1 MLNHNPLLRSE
12 PFEQIDRGEPTPKV
26 SNLKPVDG
34 FINLKKLPDWTSHD
48 CVAKV
53 RRILQTKKVGHGGTL
68 DPAAVGVLP
77 IAIGKATRLLQYLP
91 TGKAYRAIIRLG
103 VQTTTDD
110 LEGEIIYSKPA
121 TDLTIEQIRQAL
133 TEFIG
138 EIVQT
143 PPMYSAIQIGGQRL
157 YKLARAGEVVQVPT
171 RQVTIDRID
180 VLNWTH
186 GDFPEVEVQIACG
199 GGTYIRSI
207 ARDLGVKLG
216 TRGVLAFLE
225 RNASCGLQLA
235 DSITLEELAQQ
246 QQAGTFRPIT
256 PDRGL
261 ADLPSATLMDAELV
275 KFWSQGKQLL
285 LSSIELTPT
294 ASELSGY
301 VKVMSAGN
309 CLGIGEI
316 QSIDGA
322 QLIVPQKVL
331 I

>member
-1 MLNHNPLLRSE
+1 
-12 PFEQIDRGEPTPKV
+12 
-26 SNLKPVDG
+26 VDG

-110 LEGEIIYSKPA
+110 LEGEIIYSAPA
-121 TDLTIEQIRQAL
+121 ADVTIEQIRQAL

-143 PPMYSAIQIGGQRL
+143 PPMYSAIQVNGQRL
-157 YKLARAGEVVQVPT
+157 YKLARAGEVIEVPT

-180 VLNWTH
+180 ILNWTP

-225 RNASCGLQLA
+225 RNASCGLELA
-235 DSITLEELAQQ
+235 DSITLEQLEQQ

-261 ADLPSATLMDAELV
+261 AHLPSATIMDAELV
-275 KFWSQGKQLL
+275 KFWSQGKQLSL
-285 LSSIELTPT
+285 AKIELNPIT
-294 ASELSGY
+294 SELSGY
-301 VKVMSAGN
+301 VKVMSDDG

-316 QSIDGA
+316 QSIDGVHS
-322 QLIVPQKVL
+322 IVPQKVL

>member
-1 MLNHNPLLRSE
+1 MSQHLK
-12 PFEQIDRGEPTPKV
+12 PKT
-26 SNLKPVDG
+26 SSPVDG
-34 FINLKKLPDWTSHD
+34 FINLKKLPNWTSHD

-77 IAIGKATRLLQYLP
+77 IAIGKATRLLEYLP

-110 LEGEIIYSKPA
+110 LEGEVIYSEPV
-121 TDLTIEQIRQAL
+121 TNLTIEQIRHTL

-138 EIVQT
+138 EIIQT
-143 PPMYSAIQIGGQRL
+143 PPMYSAIQVNGQRL
-157 YKLARAGEVVQVPT
+157 YKLARAGEVIEVPT

-180 VLNWTH
+180 ILNWTP

-235 DSITLEELAQQ
+235 DSITLDELEQQ
-246 QQAGTFRPIT
+246 QQAGTFTPIS

-261 ADLPSATLMDAELV
+261 AHLPSATLMDAELV
-275 KFWSQGKQLL
+275 KFWSQGKQLSL
-285 LSSIELTPT
+285 TGIELAPT
-294 ASELSGY
+294 ASELSSY
-301 VKVMSAGN
+301 VKVMSEDS

-316 QSIDGA
+316 QSVEGT
-322 QLIVPQKVL
+322 QRIVPQKVL

>member
-1 MLNHNPLLRSE
+1 
-12 PFEQIDRGEPTPKV
+12 
-26 SNLKPVDG
+26 VDG

-91 TGKAYRAIIRLG
+91 AGKAYRAVIRFG
-103 VQTTTDD
+103 VETTTDD
-110 LEGEIIYSKPA
+110 LAGEIIYSEPV
-121 TDLTIEQIRQAL
+121 TDLTIDRVRAVIP
-133 TEFIG
+133 EFIG

-143 PPMYSAIQIGGQRL
+143 PPMYSAIQVNGQRL
-157 YKLARAGEVVQVPT
+157 YKLARAGEIIEVPT
-171 RQVTIDRID
+171 RQVNIYSIDI
-180 VLNWTH
+180 LKWTL
-186 GDFPEVEVQIACG
+186 GDFPELEVQIACG

-225 RNASCGLQLA
+225 RNASCGFQLA

-246 QQAGTFRPIT
+246 QQAGTFAAIS

-261 ADLPSATLMDAELV
+261 AHLPAVILTTAELV
-275 KFWSQGKQLL
+275 KFWSQGKRLPID
-285 LSSIELTPT
+285 SLTISPLT
-294 ASELSGY
+294 AVLSGY
-301 VKVMSAGN
+301 FKVIGEDR

-316 QSIDGA
+316 QQIAGA
-322 QLIVPQKVL
+322 DLLVPQAVL

>member
-1 MLNHNPLLRSE
+1 
-12 PFEQIDRGEPTPKV
+12 
-26 SNLKPVDG
+26 VDG
-34 FINLKKLPDWTSHD
+34 FINLKKLPNWTSHD

-77 IAIGKATRLLQYLP
+77 IAIGKATRLLEYLP

-110 LEGEIIYSKPA
+110 LEGEVIYSEPV
-121 TDLTIEQIRQAL
+121 TDLTIEQIRHAL

-143 PPMYSAIQIGGQRL
+143 PPMYSAIQVNGQRL
-157 YKLARAGEVVQVPT
+157 YKLARAGEVIEVPT
-171 RQVTIDRID
+171 RQVKIARID
-180 VLNWTH
+180 ILNWTP

-207 ARDLGVKLG
+207 ARDLGTKLG
-216 TRGVLAFLE
+216 TKGVLAFLE

-235 DSITLEELAQQ
+235 DSITLDELEQQ
-246 QQAGTFRPIT
+246 QQAGIFRPIA

-261 ADLPSATLMDAELV
+261 AHLPSATLMDAELV
-275 KFWSQGKQLL
+275 KFWSQGKQLSL
-285 LSSIELTPT
+285 VGIELTPT
-294 ASELSGY
+294 ASESDGY
-301 VKVMSAGN
+301 VKVMSEDG

-316 QSIDGA
+316 RSIDGV